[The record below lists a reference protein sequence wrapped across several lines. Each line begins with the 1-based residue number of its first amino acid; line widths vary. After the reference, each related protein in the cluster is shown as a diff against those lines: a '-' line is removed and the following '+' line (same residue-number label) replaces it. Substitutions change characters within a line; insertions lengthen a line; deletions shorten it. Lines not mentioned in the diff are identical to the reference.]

1 MEVKF
6 SLSKKLL
13 LGFGVVIGL
22 FIVSSL
28 ITYVI
33 LTGYDNVNRKLSE
46 QNTPSVNRLIELQNL
61 MTESKLLI
69 KNWIY
74 IDKLP
79 GTPDK
84 KRLEELHNSLYPSLI
99 SAIRP
104 LSKNWSAQ
112 DRELFEKLNETITNN
127 LFPEHKQV
135 MSMLNSFDN
144 YNDFMILV
152 EVQGMVEDDGTII
165 KNTND
170 VLQQL
175 GELVVSQQNESLAAY
190 EKIQA
195 STSFFRIFVIIS
207 GIFVVAIGIIIAFF
221 IVNTIKLSI
230 STASTV
236 ISKLSDGDLTYN
248 YDIKGSD
255 EVAKLLFDLQEM
267 MSRIRSIVESIINGS
282 AAIADAGNQLNHV
295 AQQISQGASTQ
306 ASNAEEVSASME
318 EMVANIQQNTENS
331 SNTNKISDK
340 LAIDIE
346 KIGGASEKSMDSIR
360 KIADRINIVNDIA
373 FQTNLLALNAAV
385 EAARAGEHGKGF
397 AVVAAEVRKLAE
409 RSKVA
414 ADEIFILAKE
424 SVSNTESSV
433 DLIRNIIPEIKRTS
447 ILIQEI
453 TAGSMEQTNGAEQI
467 NNAIQQLNNITQQNA
482 ANADTLVSSSEKL
495 SGEAE
500 KLKENIGFFKIDS
513 KAIVAQRKVIAKDYV
528 KPTIAAKPTTKPF
541 KKVVAPA
548 KKTLNV
554 IGPKP
559 STQAGGFNLNLGD
572 SHPTKD
578 EQDYERF

>member
-1 MEVKF
+1 
-6 SLSKKLL
+6 
-13 LGFGVVIGL
+13 
-22 FIVSSL
+22 
-28 ITYVI
+28 
-33 LTGYDNVNRKLSE
+33 
-46 QNTPSVNRLIELQNL
+46 
-61 MTESKLLI
+61 
-69 KNWIY
+69 
-74 IDKLP
+74 
-79 GTPDK
+79 
-84 KRLEELHNSLYPSLI
+84 
-99 SAIRP
+99 
-104 LSKNWSAQ
+104 
-112 DRELFEKLNETITNN
+112 
-127 LFPEHKQV
+127 
-135 MSMLNSFDN
+135 
-144 YNDFMILV
+144 MI
-152 EVQGMVEDDGTII
+152 
-165 KNTND
+165 
-170 VLQQL
+170 
-175 GELVVSQQNESLAAY
+175 
-190 EKIQA
+190 
-195 STSFFRIFVIIS
+195 
-207 GIFVVAIGIIIAFF
+207 
-221 IVNTIKLSI
+221 
-230 STASTV
+230 
-236 ISKLSDGDLTYN
+236 
-248 YDIKGSD
+248 
-255 EVAKLLFDLQEM
+255 
-267 MSRIRSIVESIINGS
+267 SRIRAIVESIINGS
-282 AAIADAGNQLNHV
+282 ASIANAGDQLNQV

-409 RSKVA
+409 RSKIA

-424 SVSNTESSV
+424 SVSNTEQSV

-482 ANADTLVSSSEKL
+482 SFADTLVSSSEKL
-495 SGEAE
+495 SGEAD
-500 KLKENIGFFKIDS
+500 KLKDNIGFFKIDT
-513 KAIVAQRKVIAKDYV
+513 KTAFAQRKIEPKNII
-528 KPTIAAKPTTKPF
+528 KPTISSKTTVKTF

-554 IGPKP
+554 IKPKP
-559 STQAGGFNLNLGD
+559 TNQSGGFNLNLGD

>member
-13 LGFGVVIGL
+13 LGFGIIIGL

-28 ITYVI
+28 ITFVI
-33 LTGYDNVNRKLSE
+33 LTGYDTVNRKLSE
-46 QNTPSVNRLIELQNL
+46 QNTPSVNKLIELQNL
-61 MTESKLLI
+61 MAESKLLI

-84 KRLEELHNSLYPSLI
+84 KRLEELHNSLYPSLA

-104 LSKNWSAQ
+104 LSQNWSAQ
-112 DRELFEKLNETITNN
+112 DRELFEKLNETITTK
-127 LFPEHKQV
+127 LFPDHKQV
-135 MSMLNSFDN
+135 MSMLNSFDS

-152 EVQGMVEDDGTII
+152 EVQGMVEDDGPII

-175 GELVVSQQNESLAAY
+175 NELVVSQQNESLAAY

-195 STSFFRIFVIIS
+195 STSFFRIFVIIG
-207 GIFVVAIGIIIAFF
+207 GIIVVALGIIIAFF

-230 STASTV
+230 NTASTV
-236 ISKLSDGDLTYN
+236 ISKLSDGDLTYS

-255 EVAKLLFDLQEM
+255 EIAKLLFDLKEM
-267 MSRIRSIVESIINGS
+267 MNRLRTIVESIINGS
-282 AAIADAGNQLNHV
+282 ASIANAGDQLNQV

-340 LAIDIE
+340 LAVDIE
-346 KIGGASEKSMDSIR
+346 MIGGASEKSMDSIR

-482 ANADTLVSSSEKL
+482 SFADTLVSSSEKL
-495 SGEAE
+495 SSEAD
-500 KLKENIGFFKIDS
+500 KLKDNIGFFKIDT
-513 KAIVAQRKVIAKDYV
+513 KTAFAQRKVTTKETG
-528 KPTIAAKPTTKPF
+528 KPIIAAKSTPKTF
-541 KKVVAPA
+541 KKIVAPA

-554 IGPKP
+554 IKPKP
-559 STQAGGFNLNLGD
+559 SAPSGGFNLNLGD
-572 SHPTKD
+572 THHTKD